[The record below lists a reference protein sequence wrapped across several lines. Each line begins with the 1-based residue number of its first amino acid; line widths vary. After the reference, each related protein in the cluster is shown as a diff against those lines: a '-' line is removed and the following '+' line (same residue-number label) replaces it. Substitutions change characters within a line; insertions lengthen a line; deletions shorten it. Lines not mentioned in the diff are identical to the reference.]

1 MLNRKVRS
9 FIYGLCYY
17 LGILSLFYR
26 INRKK
31 QRILVFH
38 HIIPDEYM
46 NNSFE
51 QAIVCTSRS
60 RFDWMMSIVNMRFEV
75 TTELGRPG
83 SVIITFDDGYRAA
96 LIADEVLAKRA
107 NKAYIFM
114 PISNV
119 GSSVPLWIDRIMAWF
134 AYVPEGEYTIADRK
148 VRIGDSLSRQLVFS
162 SLIDTLYEKYDKDS
176 IIEMLGVTY
185 PYEALPIDPA
195 YFDLRFKGLT
205 EEELLVL
212 KQKGHKIGGHS
223 VRHDILS
230 MLNERELR
238 LDFKACSERVGHLY
252 NTDLFAYPY
261 GHKRDVTPRVIK
273 ECAQSAFAFAVMNE
287 YNAEASEY
295 SLSRMN
301 ISHYHSRFEIEAS
314 LSGFTQW
321 LKKWLR

>member
-1 MLNRKVRS
+1 MRRTLLVS
-9 FIYGLCYY
+9 LYFVAYY
-17 LGILSLFYR
+17 LGILTLFYR

-60 RFDWMMSIVNMRFEV
+60 RFDWMMSIVNRRFEV
-75 TTELGRPG
+75 TTELGRPA

-96 LIADEVLAKRA
+96 LIADEVLMKRS
-107 NKAYIFM
+107 NKAYFFM

-134 AYVPEGEYTIADRK
+134 AYVPEGEYTIVNRK
-148 VRIGDSLSRQLVFS
+148 VRIGDSLSRQRAFS
-162 SLIDTLYEKYDKDS
+162 SLINTLYEKYDRDS
-176 IIEMLGVTY
+176 TVEMLGVAY

-230 MLNERELR
+230 MLDERELR
-238 LDFKACSERVGHLY
+238 SDFKACSERVGYLY
-252 NTDLFAYPY
+252 NTDLYAYPY

-321 LKKWLR
+321 LKNG

>member
-1 MLNRKVRS
+1 
-9 FIYGLCYY
+9 
-17 LGILSLFYR
+17 
-26 INRKK
+26 
-31 QRILVFH
+31 
-38 HIIPDEYM
+38 
-46 NNSFE
+46 
-51 QAIVCTSRS
+51 
-60 RFDWMMSIVNMRFEV
+60 
-75 TTELGRPG
+75 
-83 SVIITFDDGYRAA
+83 
-96 LIADEVLAKRA
+96 
-107 NKAYIFM
+107 M

-119 GSSVPLWIDRIMAWF
+119 GSFVPLWIDRIMAWF
-134 AYVPEGEYTIADRK
+134 AYVPEGEYTIANRK
-148 VRIGDSLSRQLVFS
+148 VRIGDSLSRQLAFS

-176 IIEMLGVTY
+176 TIEMLGAAY

-212 KQKGHKIGGHS
+212 KRKGHKIGGHS

-230 MLNERELR
+230 MLDERELR
-238 LDFKACSERVGHLY
+238 SDFKACSERVGSLY
-252 NTDLFAYPY
+252 NTDLYAYPY